1 MGSKTSSW
9 SAALLTVA
17 AGCSI
22 GLALEQTEKEAN
34 KEEMES
40 TSIYDFTVKD
50 IAGQEVKLADYLGA
64 VCVIVN
70 VASL

>member
-1 MGSKTSSW
+1 MRNKTSSW

-22 GLALEQTEKEAN
+22 VLAVAQNEKEAN
-34 KEEMES
+34 NEAMEA
-40 TSIYDFTVKD
+40 TSIYDFTVED
-50 IAGQEVKLADYLGA
+50 IDGQEVKLADYLGA
-64 VCVIVN
+64 VCLIIN